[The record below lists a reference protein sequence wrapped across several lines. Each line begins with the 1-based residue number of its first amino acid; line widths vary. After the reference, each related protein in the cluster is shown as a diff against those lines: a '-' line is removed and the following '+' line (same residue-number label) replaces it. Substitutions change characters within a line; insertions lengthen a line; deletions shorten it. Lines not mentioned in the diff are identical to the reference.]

1 MIIPFSKYNKQLDY
15 VTFRFNDKK
24 MELSEKISDNISV
37 DYDIEG
43 DIIGGIIKNVYSS
56 LFKKVPGLR
65 IDSNKRS
72 IEVEYLVRACMY
84 IETEESLFANSH
96 TYLSLLKMLRNC
108 KLKVITNEIDLD
120 RSKASLSCLDVGKY
134 IIDITGPI
142 SKLKLSI
149 LLYYC
154 QAWSVVWDE
163 KPLFSEGI
171 YCSGAGPYCT
181 KLYETVSP
189 DKMIVSASDLKENIQ
204 EISKEQKET
213 IDSVIDY
220 YKRFFDYKCNCD
232 NDDYCYMSLSDI
244 STSEDP
250 FRSVKEEW
258 NSSKMD
264 YANYVQY
271 LRTKEITLSSML
283 EYYENL

>member
-1 MIIPFSKYNKQLDY
+1 MNIPFSKYNKQLDY

-56 LFKKVPGLR
+56 LFKKVPGLY

-96 TYLSLLKMLRNC
+96 TYLSLLRMLSNC

-134 IIDITGPI
+134 ILDITGPI

-171 YCSGAGPYCT
+171 YCSGAGPYCA

-204 EISKEQKET
+204 EISEEQKET
-213 IDSVIDY
+213 IDAVIDY
-220 YKRFFDYKCNCD
+220 YKKFYDND
-232 NDDYCYMSLSDI
+232 NDDCCYMSLSDI
-244 STSEDP
+244 STSEEP
-250 FRSVKEEW
+250 FRLVYEEC
-258 NSSKMD
+258 SPKTS
-264 YANYVQY
+264 YADHIKY

>member
-1 MIIPFSKYNKQLDY
+1 MNIPFSKYNKQLDY
-15 VTFRFNDKK
+15 VTFRFNDKN

-43 DIIGGIIKNVYSS
+43 DIIGGIIKDVYSS

-72 IEVEYLVRACMY
+72 IEVEHLVRACMY
-84 IETEESLFANSH
+84 LETEESLFSNSH
-96 TYLSLLKMLRNC
+96 TYLSLLRMLRNC
-108 KLKVITNEIDLD
+108 KLKVVTNELDLD
-120 RSKASLSCLDVGKY
+120 RSKASLSCLDVGRY
-134 IIDITGPI
+134 ILNITGPI
-142 SKLKLSI
+142 SRTKLSI

-163 KPLFSEGI
+163 KPLFFEGI
-171 YCSGAGPYCT
+171 YCSVGGPYCT
-181 KLYETVSP
+181 KLYENVTI
-189 DKMIVSASDLKENIQ
+189 DKMIVSASDLKENIK
-204 EISKEQKET
+204 EISEEQKET

-220 YKRFFDYKCNCD
+220 YKRFFDYKYNCD

-250 FRSVKEEW
+250 FRLVYEDCSPKT
-258 NSSKMD
+258 NYTD
-264 YANYVQY
+264 YIKY

>member
-84 IETEESLFANSH
+84 LETEESLFSNSH
-96 TYLSLLKMLRNC
+96 TYLSLLRMLSNC

-181 KLYETVSP
+181 KLFETVSP

-204 EISKEQKET
+204 EISEEQKET
-213 IDSVIDY
+213 IDAVIDY
-220 YKRFFDYKCNCD
+220 YKKFYDND
-232 NDDYCYMSLSDI
+232 NDDCCYMSLSDI
-244 STSEDP
+244 STSEEP
-250 FRSVKEEW
+250 FRLVYEEC
-258 NSSKMD
+258 SPKTS
-264 YANYVQY
+264 YADHIKY

>member
-1 MIIPFSKYNKQLDY
+1 MSIPFSKYNKQLDY
-15 VTFRFNDKK
+15 VTFRFNDKN
-24 MELSEKISDNISV
+24 MEFSEKISDNISV

-43 DIIGGIIKNVYSS
+43 DIIGGIIKDVYSS

-134 IIDITGPI
+134 ILDITGPI

-181 KLYETVSP
+181 KLFETVSP

-204 EISKEQKET
+204 EISEEQKET
-213 IDSVIDY
+213 IDAVIDY
-220 YKRFFDYKCNCD
+220 YKKFYDND
-232 NDDYCYMSLSDI
+232 NDDCCYMSLSDI
-244 STSEDP
+244 STSEEP
-250 FRSVKEEW
+250 FRLVYEEC
-258 NSSKMD
+258 SPKTS
-264 YANYVQY
+264 YADHIKY